1 MARRVHKGTSRP
13 RRREPQRMVDD
24 SALRLVPAGQARED
38 RQAGG
43 VGRCPGR
50 RPNVVRAQAPGRA
63 RPGVP
68 ATTRA
73 REPAELVEA
82 AGVPVDEQ
90 RMVVASVLDVN
101 PFRDWVADSIAL
113 VCVLERD
120 LRPWRRAG
128 DDVER
133 DSDRAAVPDPGTEVG
148 VQPGVEPDRADQR
161 RRISGDGQLVDA
173 PVPRIRARED
183 WAPWRAR

>member
-1 MARRVHKGTSRP
+1 MTRRIHKGASRP

-50 RPNVVRAQAPGRA
+50 RPNAVGAQAPGRA
-63 RPGVP
+63 GPGVP

-73 REPAELVEA
+73 REPAEFVES

-90 RMVVASVLDVN
+90 RMVVASVLDVD
-101 PFRDWVADSIAL
+101 PLRDRVADPIAL

-120 LRPWRRAG
+120 LRPWRLPG
-128 DDVER
+128 YDVER
-133 DSDRAAVPDPGTEVG
+133 ASDWAAVPDPGTEVG
-148 VQPGVEPDRADQR
+148 VQPGVEADRAD
-161 RRISGDGQLVDA
+161 
-173 PVPRIRARED
+173 
-183 WAPWRAR
+183 